1 MLKIMSGLGRRLG
14 KEKVKDFQNRFDEI
28 CDQYQAKAISQGY
41 YGDLIFKKENGWM
54 VIFVTLES

>member
-1 MLKIMSGLGRRLG
+1 MGELGRRLG

-54 VIFVTLES
+54 VIFVTIE

>member
-1 MLKIMSGLGRRLG
+1 MNGLGRRLG
-14 KEKVKDFQNRFDEI
+14 KEKVKDFNENFDEI
-28 CDQYQAKAISQGY
+28 CDRYQSKAIAEGY